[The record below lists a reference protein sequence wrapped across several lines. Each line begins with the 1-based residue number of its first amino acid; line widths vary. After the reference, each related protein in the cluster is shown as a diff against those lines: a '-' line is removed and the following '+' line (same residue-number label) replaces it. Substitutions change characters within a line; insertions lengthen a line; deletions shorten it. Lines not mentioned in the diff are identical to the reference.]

1 MPVVWNVQPYRLLS
15 ELRQE
20 YTQFTL
26 ATSRTEAEKLAGEAQ
41 EWMRENAPWKD
52 RTQEERDKAR
62 SRKGFPSARSQ
73 LRVRVLYD
81 AQEQAA
87 YKAGFSQAA
96 RQDSQ
101 TIERVN
107 REMYSRA
114 LQNLVTEKGA
124 LGVPRTQTQRKAFVK
139 QYEGQTIS
147 RLPKSQSAMHA
158 FQQQWRKTRIPFVEL
173 RFEHGREDVI
183 PYGIWLEIA
192 HQGRY
197 NIIKRSLDHWGP
209 ILMRR
214 LQPLVNLKQ
223 FKGRGVAETYS
234 RQRTNMAMSQED
246 KFANFVRKYE
256 DFEGRTYK
264 PFTREVREKKAAGRA
279 YRRRSR

>member
-1 MPVVWNVQPYRLLS
+1 MPVAWNVQPYRWLF

-20 YTQFTL
+20 YAQFTL
-26 ATSRTEAEKLAGEAQ
+26 ATSRTEVDKLAAEAE
-41 EWMRENAPWKD
+41 EWMKQHAPWKD

-62 SRKGFPSARSQ
+62 SRPGFPSARSQ

-87 YKAGFSQAA
+87 YKAGYSQAA
-96 RQDSQ
+96 RQDAQ

-114 LQNLVTEKGA
+114 LQNIVAEKGA
-124 LGVPRTQTQRKAFVK
+124 IGVPRTQTQRKAFVK

-173 RFEHGREDVI
+173 KFEHGRADII

-192 HQGRY
+192 NQGRY

-214 LQPLVNLKQ
+214 LQRIANLKQ
-223 FKGRGVAETYS
+223 FRSRGVPEVY
-234 RQRTNMAMSQED
+234 RGQRESMSMSQEE
-246 KFANFVRKYE
+246 KFTRYAVQQERLS
-256 DFEGRTYK
+256 GTPYK
-264 PFTREVREKKAAGRA
+264 PFTRQVRQTKANRRE
-279 YRRRSR
+279 YRRRR